1 MAQTQQ
7 YDVIVLGAG
16 AAGLHC
22 AATAGERGRKTLV
35 IDHAKRPGKK
45 ILISGGGKC
54 NFTNYYVEPE
64 KFLCENPHFCKS
76 ALSQYTQ
83 WDFIALV
90 EKYKIAYHEKTLG
103 QLFCDDSAKDIV
115 AMLMSE
121 CEKNKVDFQFQ
132 SEIVKVEK
140 QANNPFTV
148 STSKGDFICESLV
161 VATGGLSMPKLGAT
175 PFAYKLA
182 EQFKLSVL
190 PTRAGL
196 VPFTLQPELKE
207 TLAEISGVSANVSVA
222 TNNTTFS
229 EDMLITHRGLS
240 GPAILQISSYWNS
253 GDEISINLLPNASF
267 TESFE
272 ESLQQ
277 QANITLK
284 NWLATIF
291 AKRFAEKLVDIFKLP
306 NVPIKQLN
314 KADIQKLN
322 THLHAWLLKPAGTEG
337 YRTAEVTLGGV
348 DTDQISSKTMQV
360 KSQAGLFFIGE
371 AVDVT
376 GWLGGYN
383 FQWAWSSG
391 WVAGR
396 NC

>member
-1 MAQTQQ
+1 MAKAQQ

-22 AATAGERGRKTLV
+22 AATAGTRGRKTLV
-35 IDHAKRPGKK
+35 VDHAKRPGKK

-54 NFTNYYVEPE
+54 NFTNYYIEPE
-64 KFLCENPHFCKS
+64 KYLCKNPHFCKS

-90 EKYKIAYHEKTLG
+90 DKYKIAYHEKSLG
-103 QLFCDDSAKDIV
+103 QLFCDDSAKEIV
-115 AMLMSE
+115 SLLMRE
-121 CEKNKVDFQFQ
+121 CELAKVDFSFQ
-132 SEIVKVEK
+132 TEIATVDKL
-140 QANNPFTV
+140 ANGQFTV
-148 STSKGDFICESLV
+148 DTKQGVFECESLII
-161 VATGGLSMPKLGAT
+161 ATGGLSMPKLGAT
-175 PFAYKLA
+175 PFAYKVA
-182 EQFKLSVL
+182 EQFGLSVL

-207 TLAEISGVSANVSVA
+207 TLAEVSGVSANVAVSANA
-222 TNNTTFS
+222 TSFS

-240 GPAILQISSYWNS
+240 GPAILQISSYWEP
-253 GDEISINLLPNASF
+253 GDEISIDLLPNASF
-267 TESFE
+267 MERFE
-272 ESLQQ
+272 DGLQQ
-277 QANITLK
+277 QPNVSLK

-291 AKRFAEKLVDIFKLP
+291 AKRFAEKLVDIFTLP

-314 KADIQKLN
+314 KTDIHTLE
-322 THLHAWLLKPAGTEG
+322 THLHAWSIKPAGTEG

-348 DTDQISSKTMQV
+348 DTDQVSSKTMQV
-360 KSQAGLFFIGE
+360 KSVDGLFYIGE

-391 WVAGR
+391 WVAGT

>member
-1 MAQTQQ
+1 MAKAQQ

-22 AATAGERGRKTLV
+22 AATAGARGRKTLV

-54 NFTNYYVEPE
+54 NFTNYYIEPE
-64 KFLCENPHFCKS
+64 KYLCKNPHFCKS

-90 EKYKIAYHEKTLG
+90 DKYKIAHHEKTLG

-115 AMLMSE
+115 ALLMRE
-121 CEKNKVDFQFQ
+121 CELANVDFQFQ
-132 SEIVKVEK
+132 TEIGEVSKL
-140 QANNPFTV
+140 ANNQFHV
-148 STSKGDFICESLV
+148 NTSQGLLQCESLII
-161 VATGGLSMPKLGAT
+161 ATGGLSMPKLGAT
-175 PFAYKLA
+175 PFAYKIA
-182 EQFKLSVL
+182 EQFGLSVL

-207 TLAEISGVSANVSVA
+207 VLAEVSGVSANVAVSA
-222 TNNTTFS
+222 NSTSFS

-240 GPAILQISSYWNS
+240 GPAILQISSYWEP
-253 GDEISINLLPNASF
+253 GDDISIDLLPSTSF
-267 TESFE
+267 AVRFE
-272 ESLQQ
+272 EALQQ
-277 QANITLK
+277 QPNLSLK

-291 AKRFAEKLVDIFKLP
+291 AKRFAEKLVDIFALP

-314 KADIQKLN
+314 QTTIKTLASN
-322 THLHAWLLKPAGTEG
+322 LHAWKIKPSGTEG

-360 KSQAGLFFIGE
+360 KSVDGLFYIGE

-391 WVAGR
+391 WVAGQ